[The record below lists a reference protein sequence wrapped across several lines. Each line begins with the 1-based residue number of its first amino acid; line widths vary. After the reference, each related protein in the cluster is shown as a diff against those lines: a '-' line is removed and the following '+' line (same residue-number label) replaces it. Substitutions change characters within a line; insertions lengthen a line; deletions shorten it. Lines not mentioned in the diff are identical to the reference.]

1 MAKTS
6 RQEPSLNLKN
16 SSKEDRRNGRR
27 DFVFAATAPAACTV
41 AKIAMADDPKVG
53 TPEAKKHAA
62 VCVTMPTCS
71 YLSQVRI

>member
-16 SSKEDRRNGRR
+16 SSKEDRRKGRR
-27 DFVFAATAPAACTV
+27 DLVFAVTAPATCTV
-41 AKIAMADDPKVG
+41 AKIAMADEPK
-53 TPEAKKHAA
+53 AKVCCCLCYHAY
-62 VCVTMPTCS
+62 CS